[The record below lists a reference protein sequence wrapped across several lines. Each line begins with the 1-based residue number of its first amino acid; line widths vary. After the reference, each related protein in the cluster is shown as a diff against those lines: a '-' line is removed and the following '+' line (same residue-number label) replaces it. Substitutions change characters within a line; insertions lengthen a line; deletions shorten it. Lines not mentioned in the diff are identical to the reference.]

1 MNYWKSILTE
11 LVELPRLHARF
22 LNTLSLM
29 EYMGARKIMKSQ
41 LEKNI
46 DTQVLAHMTEEIR
59 HAQIFKKMALKLSG
73 KRLVTYEDFHLLAGR
88 QGRNYIQS
96 VDRSVAEILNHEN
109 SRENYL
115 LSTLIIEERAN
126 EIYPFYAHLMK
137 PLGFGSQ
144 VSNVFQEEKN
154 HLEQIRRQIMQSGQL
169 DSSKMEFLYKV
180 EEEAFGV
187 FMGEVKIQIDRSKT
201 GGDTYELNQR
211 DSSGPV

>member
-1 MNYWKSILTE
+1 MDDWKSILTR
-11 LVELPRLHARF
+11 LIKTPHLHARF

-41 LEKNI
+41 LEENI
-46 DTQVLAHMTEEIR
+46 NTQVLAHMTEEIR

-73 KRLVTYEDFHLLAGR
+73 GRLVTYEDSHLLAGR
-88 QGRNYIQS
+88 QGRDYIQS
-96 VDRSVAEILNHEN
+96 VDQSVAEILNHEN
-109 SRENYL
+109 SRKNYL

-126 EIYPFYAHLMK
+126 QIYPFYAQLMK

-154 HLEQIRRQIMQSGQL
+154 HLEQIRSQILQSGPL
-169 DSSKMEFLYKV
+169 DSSRMEFLCKM

-187 FMGEVKIQIDRSKT
+187 FMGEVKIQLDRSKT
-201 GGDTYELNQR
+201 GTGACEFQKELYA
-211 DSSGPV
+211 DPI